1 MVRIAANAATTL
13 GAAYRQPTLVERS
26 MCTIMT
32 YHLLKLFSRL
42 ISLLPYRAVLF
53 LGRMLGPVYARV
65 AGRQRKRALEQLQE
79 SLGVGSAEAERII
92 DSLFV
97 KLGQTFLEVMY
108 MPALTPAKAKQ
119 YITIENRHY
128 LDEALQEGKGV
139 VLLTAHIGNW
149 EWLGAVLAMAGLP
162 LTTVIKRQPNDQ
174 HTRILNEYREN
185 AGIEV
190 FARGSSELVGAA
202 KALKKGKILGFLADQ
217 DAGES
222 GIALPFLGKLASTP
236 MGPAVFAK
244 RFHSP
249 VVPAFIVRQP
259 HGGHRVLLYEP
270 FYYQDT
276 GNEDRDIYE
285 LTLKMTQITEEV
297 IRTYPDEWLWFQ
309 KRWNTKIDNHEVPK
323 SPPMAGEA
331 I

>member
-1 MVRIAANAATTL
+1 MISNSW
-13 GAAYRQPTLVERS
+13 Q
-26 MCTIMT
+26 
-32 YHLLKLFSRL
+32 YHILKLFSRL
-42 ISLLPYRAVLF
+42 ISLLPYPVVLF
-53 LGRMLGPVYARV
+53 LGRLLGPLYARI
-65 AGRQRKRALEQLQE
+65 AARQRKRALAQLQD
-79 SLGVGSAEAERII
+79 SLGVDSEESERII
-92 DSLFV
+92 SNLFV

-108 MPALTPAKAKQ
+108 MPALTPAKVQQ

-128 LDEALQEGKGV
+128 LEGALKEGKGV

-149 EWLGAVLAMAGLP
+149 EWLGAALAMAGLP

-174 HTRILNEYREN
+174 HTRILNEYREK

-217 DAGES
+217 DAGAS
-222 GIALPFLGKLASTP
+222 GIVLPFLGKMASTP

-244 RFHSP
+244 RFKSP
-249 VVPAFIVRQP
+249 VVPAFIVRRP
-259 HGGHRVLLYEP
+259 EGGHRVLLYEP
-270 FYYQDT
+270 FYYHDT

-285 LTLKMTQITEEV
+285 LTLKMTQITEDV
-297 IRTYPDEWLWFQ
+297 IRAYPDEWLWFQ
-309 KRWNTKIDNHEVPK
+309 KRWNTKIENHEVPK